1 LGDFSNTLKALRSE
15 NGLRQ
20 EDIADALG
28 LSKQVISNYENELR
42 EPSFDVLIKLS
53 EFFNVSTDYLLGRTH
68 FKNFE
73 EEKALISDSGDIGV
87 AAEFSI
93 KTYRKMRACL
103 EKAQYFYKEKMH
115 QYDDDGCGELFFC
128 LNEKVKTD
136 IELFDKLLDI
146 LMNYRDYSDRNE
158 AVKAFLLSSD
168 SSKLNYRVIKEIL
181 RIDREI

>member
-1 LGDFSNTLKALRSE
+1 MGSFSE
-15 NGLRQ
+15 NLKRLRI
-20 EDIADALG
+20 DKDL
-28 LSKQVISNYENELR
+28 KQIDVAGHLEVSMQSYSAYENGR
-42 EPSFDVLIKLS
+42 EPNYDILVKLAD
-53 EFFNVSTDYLLGRTH
+53 FFGVSTDFLLGRTD
-68 FKNFE
+68 FRNAA
-73 EEKALISDSGDIGV
+73 EEKTLKEASGGDGLST
-87 AAEFSI
+87 ELSLQR
-93 KTYRKMRACL
+93 YRDLKSCL
-103 EKAQYFYKEKMH
+103 EKAQHFYKEKMH

-168 SSKLNYRVIKEIL
+168 SSKLNYRVIEEIL